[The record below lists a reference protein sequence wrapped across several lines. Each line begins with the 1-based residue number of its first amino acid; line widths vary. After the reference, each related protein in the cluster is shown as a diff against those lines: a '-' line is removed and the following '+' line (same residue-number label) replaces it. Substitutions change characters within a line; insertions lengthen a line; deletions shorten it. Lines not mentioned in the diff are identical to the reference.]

1 MSIEPEDM
9 LEEALRGDLP
19 TPDVEARVRRRL
31 LAAGVAVGNGVA
43 AGTAGASVAG
53 SGAAG
58 VAVKAAG
65 LSWGLKLG
73 LVALV
78 GIPTVGLW
86 LDGRASRST
95 AAPASVVP
103 RAQPAEAKRLPAAD
117 PTPAPPSQVPPEAAP
132 LVDAPRLQ
140 PRAAKAVAADASTR
154 ADARPSSAHP
164 SQADFAASEQLA
176 RAPQVS
182 STLSEETR
190 LLDAAFAALAAG
202 NRAQAASLL
211 QEHERRF
218 PGGLLQKER
227 ERAKT
232 RLTEMSRGE

>member
-1 MSIEPEDM
+1 MSIEPEDV

-53 SGAAG
+53 PGVAG

-73 LVALV
+73 LVAVV

-86 LDGRASRST
+86 LDGRASHSS

-103 RAQPAEAKRLPAAD
+103 RAQPAEAKAQPAAAA
-117 PTPAPPSQVPPEAAP
+117 TPNAPSQATEAARP
-132 LVDAPRLQ
+132 AAAPRPQ
-140 PRAAKAVAADASTR
+140 PRPAKAQAADAPPP
-154 ADARPSSAHP
+154 DARPSPAHT

-176 RAPQVS
+176 HAPQIS
-182 STLSEETR
+182 STLAEETR
-190 LLDAAFAALAAG
+190 LLDAAFAALTAG

-218 PGGLLQKER
+218 PAGLLQKER

-232 RLTEMSRGE
+232 RLNELSRGE

>member
-43 AGTAGASVAG
+43 AGTAGASIAG
-53 SGAAG
+53 PGVAG

-86 LDGRASRST
+86 LDGRASHSS

-103 RAQPAEAKRLPAAD
+103 PAQPAEAKPQPAVAATPNAPSQATEAATPAA
-117 PTPAPPSQVPPEAAP
+117 
-132 LVDAPRLQ
+132 APRPR
-140 PRAAKAVAADASTR
+140 PRAAKGLADDTPTP
-154 ADARPSSAHP
+154 ADVRPSPAHA
-164 SQADFAASEQLA
+164 SQADFAASEQLGH
-176 RAPQVS
+176 APQVS

-190 LLDAAFAALAAG
+190 LLDAAFAALTAG

-218 PGGLLQKER
+218 PAGLLRKER

-232 RLTEMSRGE
+232 RLNELSRGE